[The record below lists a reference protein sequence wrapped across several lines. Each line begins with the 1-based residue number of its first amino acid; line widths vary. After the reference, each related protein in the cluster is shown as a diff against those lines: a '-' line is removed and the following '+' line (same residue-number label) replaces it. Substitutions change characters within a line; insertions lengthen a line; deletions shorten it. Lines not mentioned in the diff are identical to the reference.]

1 MFMKQRTIVIKQ
13 QTGAVLIVGLVLL
26 LILTVIGLASIRGS
40 DLQERM
46 AGNMRDR
53 NIAFQA
59 SEAALRE
66 GENILDPLDFPVL
79 PSFTGSVIGYWP
91 DLNKSSNYSPSLLGS
106 WPYIEGSTTVRGLR
120 PTIWTAAQWEAN
132 SVQLDEDTI
141 SGLTEQPRYTIE
153 KVIVT
158 GLAAS
163 QGSGVDHESVEKLQD
178 AEFYRITSRGLGL
191 TADAEVILQ
200 STFAR

>member
-1 MFMKQRTIVIKQ
+1 MKQQTIIIKQ
-13 QTGAVLIVGLVLL
+13 QAGAVLIVGLVLL

-53 NIAFQA
+53 NLAFQA

-66 GENILDPLDFPVL
+66 GEDLLDAPVL
-79 PSFTGSVIGYWP
+79 PSFLGTVVGYWP
-91 DLNKSSNYSPSLLGS
+91 DLNKPGA
-106 WPYIEGSTTVRGLR
+106 LR
-120 PTIWTAAQWEAN
+120 PRPTSWTGQNWTNNSIQLAANTIDDIA
-132 SVQLDEDTI
+132 D
-141 SGLTEQPRYTIE
+141 QPRYTIE

-158 GLAAS
+158 GMAAKE
-163 QGSGVDHESVEKLQD
+163 GSGVDHESVERVQD
-178 AEFYRITSRGLGL
+178 AEYFRITSRGVGL
-191 TADAEVILQ
+191 TTDSEVVLQ

>member
-1 MFMKQRTIVIKQ
+1 MKPQVLDIKQ
-13 QTGAVLIVGLVLL
+13 QAGAVLIVGLVLL

-53 NIAFQA
+53 NAAFQA
-59 SEAALRE
+59 AEAALRE
-66 GENILDPLDFPVL
+66 GEDLLDLPVL
-79 PSFTGSVIGYWP
+79 PSFSGSVVGYWP
-91 DLNKSSNYSPSLLGS
+91 DLNKPSP
-106 WPYIEGSTTVRGLR
+106 LR
-120 PTIWTAAQWEAN
+120 PRPTLWTTQQWQAN
-132 SVQLDEDTI
+132 SVQLNTDTI
-141 SGLTEQPRYTIE
+141 SGVTEQPRYAIE

-163 QGSGVDHESVEKLQD
+163 QGSGIDHESIEKAQD
-178 AEFYRITSRGLGL
+178 AEFYRITSRGLGI
-191 TADAEVILQ
+191 TPDAEVVLQ

>member
-1 MFMKQRTIVIKQ
+1 MKPQAIEIKH

-53 NIAFQA
+53 NTAFQSA
-59 SEAALRE
+59 EAALRE
-66 GENILDPLDFPVL
+66 GEDLLDLPVL
-79 PSFTGSVIGYWP
+79 PSFSGSVVGYWP
-91 DLNKSSNYSPSLLGS
+91 DLNKPGA
-106 WPYIEGSTTVRGLR
+106 LR
-120 PTIWTAAQWEAN
+120 PRPTAWTAQQWTAN
-132 SVQLDEDTI
+132 SVRLSDGTI
-141 SGLTEQPRYTIE
+141 SGVVEQPRYAIE

-163 QGSGVDHESVEKLQD
+163 QGSGVDHESVERAQD
-178 AEFYRITSRGLGL
+178 AEYFRITGRGLGV
-191 TADAEVILQ
+191 TADAEVVLQ

>member
-1 MFMKQRTIVIKQ
+1 MKPQIIVIKQ

-53 NIAFQA
+53 NIAFQSA
-59 SEAALRE
+59 EAALRR
-66 GENILDPLDFPVL
+66 GEVKLNSGLL
-79 PSFTGSVIGYWP
+79 PSFTGSEIGYWP
-91 DLNKSSNYSPSLLGS
+91 DLNKQPALK
-106 WPYIEGSTTVRGLR
+106 TR
-120 PTIWTAAQWEAN
+120 PTTWDKDEWEAN
-132 SVQLDEDTI
+132 SVLLPDDTV
-141 SGLTEQPRYTIE
+141 SGVVEQPRYTIE

-163 QGSGVDHESVEKLQD
+163 QGSAVDHESLEKMNE
-178 AEFYRITSRGLGL
+178 AEYFRITSRALGL
-191 TADAEVILQ
+191 TEDTEVVLQ
-200 STFAR
+200 TTFAR

>member
-1 MFMKQRTIVIKQ
+1 MKQQIIRKQQTIVIRQ
-13 QTGAVLIVGLVLL
+13 QAGVVLVVGLVLL

-53 NIAFQA
+53 NMAFQA

-66 GENILDPLDFPVL
+66 GEDLLNLAVL
-79 PSFTGSVIGYWP
+79 PSFTGITVGYWP
-91 DLNKSSNYSPSLLGS
+91 DLNKPGA
-106 WPYIEGSTTVRGLR
+106 LR
-120 PTIWTAAQWEAN
+120 PRPVIWTPQEWEAN
-132 SVQLDEDTI
+132 SIRLAANTI
-141 SGLTEQPRYTIE
+141 SHIVEQPRYTIE

-158 GLAAS
+158 GMAAKE
-163 QGSGVDHESVEKLQD
+163 GSGVDHESVERVQD
-178 AEFYRITSRGLGL
+178 AEYFRITSRGVGL
-191 TADAEVILQ
+191 TNDSEVILQ

>member
-1 MFMKQRTIVIKQ
+1 MKSQFIEIKQ
-13 QTGAVLIVGLVLL
+13 QTGAVLVVGLVLL

-66 GENILDPLDFPVL
+66 GEDLLNLPVL
-79 PSFTGSVIGYWP
+79 PSFSGSVVGYWP
-91 DLNKSSNYSPSLLGS
+91 DLNKPGAIR
-106 WPYIEGSTTVRGLR
+106 PR
-120 PTIWTAAQWEAN
+120 PTAWTAQQWGAN
-132 SVQLDEDTI
+132 SVQLDADTI
-141 SGLTEQPRYTIE
+141 GETVEQPRYAIE

-163 QGSGVDHESVEKLQD
+163 QGSGVDKESIERAQD
-178 AEFYRITSRGLGL
+178 AEYYRITSRGLGI
-191 TADAEVILQ
+191 TSDAEVVLQ

>member
-1 MFMKQRTIVIKQ
+1 MKQQAIVIRQ

-66 GENILDPLDFPVL
+66 GEDLLDLPVL
-79 PSFTGSVIGYWP
+79 PSFAGTVVGYWP
-91 DLNKSSNYSPSLLGS
+91 DLNKPSPMR
-106 WPYIEGSTTVRGLR
+106 PR
-120 PTIWTAAQWEAN
+120 PTAWTTQQWEAN
-132 SVQLDEDTI
+132 SVQLDEDII
-141 SGLTEQPRYTIE
+141 SGLIEQPRYTIE

-163 QGSGVDHESVEKLQD
+163 QGSGIDHESVEKAQD
-178 AEFYRITSRGLGL
+178 AEFYRLTSRGLGL

>member
-1 MFMKQRTIVIKQ
+1 MKQ
-13 QTGAVLIVGLVLL
+13 QTMIFRQQAGAVLIVGLVLL

-53 NIAFQA
+53 NMAFQA

-66 GENILDPLDFPVL
+66 GEDVLNLAVL
-79 PSFTGSVIGYWP
+79 PSFAGTVVGYWP
-91 DLNKSSNYSPSLLGS
+91 DLNKPGA
-106 WPYIEGSTTVRGLR
+106 PRTR
-120 PTIWTAAQWEAN
+120 PVIWTPQDWEAN
-132 SVQLDEDTI
+132 SVRLAADTI
-141 SGLTEQPRYTIE
+141 DDITDQPRYTIE

-158 GLAAS
+158 GMAAKE
-163 QGSGVDHESVEKLQD
+163 GSGVDHESVERVQD
-178 AEFYRITSRGLGL
+178 AEYFRITSRGVGL
-191 TADAEVILQ
+191 TNDSEVVLQ